1 MGLIS
6 RIKRKFMGQK
16 VPKKSKKELEKKGGD
31 KIVGMFIVRRP
42 IESYVNKLLQVATLG
57 QIDKAVKEAGVRD
70 KILHLFLVINGY
82 IYELNEEL
90 SLGRKQYSKK
100 EGDELIK
107 VEPTPDLTIQELLQK
122 AQDTMGS
129 KYTDYD
135 PFKNNCGQWV
145 AGVLRSNGIMK
156 QEYTNFINQNTS
168 QIAKRLGW
176 TSTVVEAIT
185 DAGALVAEIKDLFD

>member
-1 MGLIS
+1 MGLIT

-100 EGDELIK
+100 EGDELIRI
-107 VEPTPDLTIQELLQK
+107 EPTPDLTIQELLQK

-129 KYTDYD
+129 KYTDYN

-156 QEYTNFINQNTS
+156 QEYTNFINQNVG
-168 QIAKRLGW
+168 QIAKKLGW

-185 DAGALVAEIKDLFD
+185 DAGALVAEIKDVFD

>member
-1 MGLIS
+1 MGLIT
-6 RIKRKFMGQK
+6 RFKRKFMGRK
-16 VPKKSKKELEKKGGD
+16 VPKRSKQELEKKGGD

-82 IYELNEEL
+82 VYELNEEL
-90 SLGRKQYSKK
+90 SLGRKQYSRK
-100 EGDELIK
+100 EDDELIRI
-107 VEPTPDLTIQELLQK
+107 EPTPDLTIQELLQK
-122 AQDTMGS
+122 AQDNMGS

-145 AGVLRSNGIMK
+145 AAVLRSNGIMN

-168 QIAKRLGW
+168 QIAKKLGW

-185 DAGALVAEIKDLFD
+185 DAGALVAEIKDIFD

>member
-1 MGLIS
+1 MGLIT

-156 QEYTNFINQNTS
+156 QEYTNFINQNVG
-168 QIAKRLGW
+168 QIAKKLGW
-176 TSTVVEAIT
+176 TSTVVETIT
-185 DAGALVAEIKDLFD
+185 DAGALVAEIKDIFD

>member
-1 MGLIS
+1 MGLIT

-100 EGDELIK
+100 EGDELIRI
-107 VEPTPDLTIQELLQK
+107 EPTPDLTIQELLQK

-156 QEYTNFINQNTS
+156 QEYTNFINQNVG
-168 QIAKRLGW
+168 QIAKKLGW
-176 TSTVVEAIT
+176 TSTVVETIT

>member
-1 MGLIS
+1 MGLIT
-6 RIKRKFMGQK
+6 RFKRKFMGRK
-16 VPKKSKKELEKKGGD
+16 VPKRSKQELEKKGGD

-82 IYELNEEL
+82 VYELNEEL
-90 SLGRKQYSKK
+90 SLGRNQYSKK
-100 EGDELIK
+100 EDDELIRI
-107 VEPTPDLTIQELLQK
+107 EPTPDLTIQELLQK

>member
-1 MGLIS
+1 MGLIT

-82 IYELNEEL
+82 VYELNEEL